1 LVIDE
6 IRNTKDEN
14 NFVFRYSF
22 DCGGLVFAATTLNKL
37 EGSSSI
43 ELKDKNRKNPLVL
56 SGLLL
61 CRFAARNLS
70 DLTDRETW
78 DGMNLAV
85 LASTIGYILL

>member
-1 LVIDE
+1 MLQTLVCTFQTLEFTFQTLEQKIPLE
-6 IRNTKDEN
+6 Q
-14 NFVFRYSF
+14 
-22 DCGGLVFAATTLNKL
+22 TTFCLLPKLNKNL
-37 EGSSSI
+37 
-43 ELKDKNRKNPLVL
+43 KNPLVL

>member
-1 LVIDE
+1 MDLHS
-6 IRNTKDEN
+6 RSLHWLN
-14 NFVFRYSF
+14 YSSRPLEV
-22 DCGGLVFAATTLNKL
+22 GGSKRKLINKNQ
-37 EGSSSI
+37 
-43 ELKDKNRKNPLVL
+43 KKPLVL